1 MDYTFSLPFEQRRT
15 QKTDR
20 LPRISKA
27 KNWIKRSG
35 ASLNTHLSLSPF
47 FLLLQSLQ
55 SNIQHPKYTISHVA
69 HGGSHSKTELIS
81 YFLFSFSSIKAG
93 TRLTVF
99 GQRSAPQRLTL
110 PFPGSPP
117 AYLHA
122 FTHSSHSL
130 FFSIFSLLSLTHK
143 TPRRKEGE
151 ERENLS
157 FFLERETRF

>member
-1 MDYTFSLPFEQRRT
+1 MDQTVRSITKHTPVTISILPT
-15 QKTDR
+15 ATKPT
-20 LPRISKA
+20 
-27 KNWIKRSG
+27 
-35 ASLNTHLSLSPF
+35 
-47 FLLLQSLQ
+47 
-55 SNIQHPKYTISHVA
+55 IQHPKYTISHVA